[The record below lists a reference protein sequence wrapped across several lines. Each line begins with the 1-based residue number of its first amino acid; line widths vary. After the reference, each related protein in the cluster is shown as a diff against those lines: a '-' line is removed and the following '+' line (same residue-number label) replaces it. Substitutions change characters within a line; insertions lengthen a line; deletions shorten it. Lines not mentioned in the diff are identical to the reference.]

1 MVNPSTWADR
11 EKENQMPPAST
22 NGGGQ
27 CMAMPDVCL
36 VPAPP
41 APPIPTPFP
50 NIAMCNQAD
59 GGTCSSKVK
68 MSGKNAMMVV
78 SEITMSSGDDP
89 GRLGGVVCGKIKGP
103 AKFKQGSGKVKIEG
117 KGAAYLGAMVG
128 QNDDSNS
135 NMPAGHQIA
144 PSQTKVMVAQ

>member
-1 MVNPSTWADR
+1 
-11 EKENQMPPAST
+11 
-22 NGGGQ
+22 
-27 CMAMPDVCL
+27 MAMPDVCL

-68 MSGKNAMMVV
+68 FDGKNVMTKD
-78 SEITMSSGDDP
+78 SEITMSSGDEA
-89 GRLGGVVCGKIKGP
+89 GSLGGVVCGKIKGA
-103 AKFKQGSGKVKIEG
+103 AKFKQGSGKVNIEG

-135 NMPAGHQIA
+135 NMPAWHQVA
-144 PSQTKVMVAQ
+144 PSQVKVMVSQ

>member
-1 MVNPSTWADR
+1 
-11 EKENQMPPAST
+11 MPFASS

-27 CMAMPDVCL
+27 CLAAPDVCN

-50 NIAMCNQAD
+50 NTAQLTQAD

-68 MSGKNAMMVV
+68 IMGKNAVMVDT
-78 SEITMSSGDDP
+78 EITMSSGDEA
-89 GRLGGVVCGKIKGP
+89 GSIGGIVCGKIKGA

-117 KGAAYLGAMVG
+117 KAAAYQGAMVG

-135 NMPAGHQIA
+135 NMPAGHQVD
-144 PSQTKVMVAQ
+144 PSQTKVSVAN